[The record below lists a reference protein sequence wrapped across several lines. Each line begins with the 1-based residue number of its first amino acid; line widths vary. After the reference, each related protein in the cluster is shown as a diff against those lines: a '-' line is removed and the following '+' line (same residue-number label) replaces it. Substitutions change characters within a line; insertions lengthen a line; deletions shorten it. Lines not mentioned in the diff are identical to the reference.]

1 MDVSHRFPVNAE
13 EQNLEDHVVGCFS
26 WHVLLT
32 GTSTVSR
39 PYLLTGSFYHNLS
52 NELLV
57 VEDFSQNQLMAK
69 PKPRE

>member
-1 MDVSHRFPVNAE
+1 MDVSHCFPVNAE
-13 EQNLEDHVVGCFS
+13 EQNLEHHVVGCFS
-26 WHVLLT
+26 GHALLT

-39 PYLLTGSFYHNLS
+39 PHLLTGSFYHNLS

-57 VEDFSQNQLMAK
+57 LKDLTQDQLMAK